1 MGAVSSL
8 IINTLSQFS
17 LTLKLTRGLFE
28 NWRLPPFYKPDLTHT
43 VCTLIQQAPP
53 THSPLCLARAASHHP
68 VDRTLTLLY
77 DCLYLFLC
85 CCFTDKSFRLK
96 PLVFPLVW
104 QRINSRLSSPLVLPR
119 INSWL
124 PSLSS
129 CVTSDKLAVP
139 LSSPVVTL
147 DKLKLT
153 HQLFCPLLYSTST
166 RYKTI
171 ILELVR
177 NSSGH

>member
-1 MGAVSSL
+1 MSSL
-8 IINTLSQFS
+8 IINTLYQFT
-17 LTLKLTRGLFE
+17 LTLNFSLTRGLFE
-28 NWRLPPFYKPDLTHT
+28 TGVCRLFYKPDLTHT

-53 THSPLCLARAASHHP
+53 THLPLCLARAASHHP

-77 DCLYLFLC
+77 DCFYPVLY
-85 CCFTDKSFRLK
+85 CCFLTDKFVLK
-96 PLVFPLVW
+96 PLA
-104 QRINSRLSSPLVLPR
+104 LSPVLPR

-124 PSLSS
+124 PSLFPSL

-153 HQLFCPLLYSTST
+153 HQSFCPLLYSTST